1 MKNFLSAIL
10 FMLLCFNLGAQ
21 TAKAS
26 EAQQDT
32 LTVYFRQGLSSWDA
46 EYKNNE
52 QNLEAFVNRFKEL
65 TERDEFKKI
74 TKIHIV
80 ATCSPEGYYNFNKRL
95 AHNRAS
101 SIRKALTEYMEI
113 PDSVVV
119 ERAIAI
125 NWDGLRKMVE
135 EDPNVPHREEVLDII
150 DNTPELYTNSQ
161 GKTLELRKQR
171 LIWRFEGE
179 AWKYMYDKFF
189 PTLRSYSLQIIVE
202 WEKVKLAY
210 LSPLTAQADYKS
222 GELAYR
228 NPPPPITNVIS

>member
-1 MKNFLSAIL
+1 
-10 FMLLCFNLGAQ
+10 MLLCFNLGAQ

-26 EAQQDT
+26 EAQQDS
-32 LTVYFRQGLSSWDA
+32 LTVYFRQGLSLWDA

-101 SIRKALTEYMEI
+101 SIRKVLTEYMEI

-125 NWDGLRKMVE
+125 NWDGLRKMVIA
-135 EDPNVPHREEVLDII
+135 DPNVPHREEVIDII
-150 DNTPELYTNSQ
+150 DNSPELFINAD
-161 GKTLELRKQR
+161 GKKQELRKQR
-171 LIWRFEGE
+171 LIWRFNGE
-179 AWKYMYDKFF
+179 AWRYMYDKFF
-189 PTLRSYSLQIIVE
+189 PTLRSFNLQIIIE
-202 WEKVKLAY
+202 YEKLELAH
-210 LSPLTAQADYKS
+210 LRPLNAKADYKS
-222 GELAYR
+222 GDLAYR
-228 NPPPPITNVIS
+228 NPTPPPSRT